1 MCPAEFCSSEISTRG
16 EQVMRIVFIGP
27 PGAGKGTQAERMIE
41 KYKLAHLSTGDMLRA
56 ARDAQT
62 EVGKK
67 ADEYMSTGR
76 LVPDEIIVEIIEERL
91 AQSDCQAGYLL
102 DGFPRTIAQAEALDK
117 MLGEKGTP
125 LDVVLELKVP
135 EEELFQRLAGRGRA
149 DDTPDV
155 IRQRLVAYRD
165 QTSPLLDYY
174 GKTGLL
180 ESVDGLGTIEEIFDR
195 IQAILDPKAS

>member
-1 MCPAEFCSSEISTRG
+1 
-16 EQVMRIVFIGP
+16 MRIVFIGP

-67 ADEYMSTGR
+67 ADEYMSSGQ
-76 LVPDEIIVEIIEERL
+76 LVPDGIIVEIIQERL
-91 AQSDCQAGYLL
+91 SESDCLGGYLL

-117 MLGEKGTP
+117 MLADKGTP

-149 DDTPDV
+149 DDTPEV
-155 IRQRLVAYRD
+155 VKQRLVAYRN

-180 ESVDGLGTIEEIFDR
+180 KSIDGLGTIEEIFDR
-195 IQAILDPKAS
+195 VAAVLDPMAG

>member
-1 MCPAEFCSSEISTRG
+1 
-16 EQVMRIVFIGP
+16 
-27 PGAGKGTQAERMIE
+27 
-41 KYKLAHLSTGDMLRA
+41 
-56 ARDAQT
+56 
-62 EVGKK
+62 
-67 ADEYMSTGR
+67 
-76 LVPDEIIVEIIEERL
+76 
-91 AQSDCQAGYLL
+91 
-102 DGFPRTIAQAEALDK
+102 

-165 QTSPLLDYY
+165 QTSPRLDYY